1 MPLREDNALY
11 IAGLYF
17 DYAEYNPA
25 YDYESYMTGMDELS
39 KFEVQFK
46 CVEDPTTWT
55 PAPSTAESE
64 TMNTFFVN
72 GLDQEYLI
80 NFNNFGIWGILNVHI
95 PNLKRFD
102 LKKCD

>member
-17 DYAEYNPA
+17 DYYDPA
-25 YDYESYMTGMDELS
+25 YDYESYMTEMDELS
-39 KFEVQFK
+39 KFEVHFK
-46 CVEDPTTWT
+46 CVEDPTTST
-55 PAPSTAESE
+55 PAESE
-64 TMNTFFVN
+64 TTNTFFVN
-72 GLDQEYLI
+72 GLDQEYFI
-80 NFNNFGIWGILNVHI
+80 NFNKFGIWGILNVHI